1 LGIPWENVVKFRERF
16 EPHLL
21 SPLGAHLNAELCRKA
36 WDEDRSTDARLNAEF
51 ERAIEWLSRK
61 GKRKNMN
68 RRVGTSYR
76 LKHDV
81 EGYFRE
87 LGIGVYIPNGVFLMA
102 AHYLGFRLEKY
113 EARYGGIWDC
123 WNAYLNIS
131 SKRLAA

>member
-1 LGIPWENVVKFRERF
+1 VTLRERF

-36 WDEDRSTDARLNAEF
+36 WDEDRCSEARLSEEF
-51 ERAIEWLSRK
+51 ERAVEWLSRR
-61 GKRKNMN
+61 GKRKNIN
-68 RRVGTSYR
+68 RRVGTSYG
-76 LKHDV
+76 LKHRV
-81 EGYFRE
+81 EAYFRE

-102 AHYLGFRLEKY
+102 AHHLGFRLAKY
-113 EARYGGIWDC
+113 EARYGGHWDC